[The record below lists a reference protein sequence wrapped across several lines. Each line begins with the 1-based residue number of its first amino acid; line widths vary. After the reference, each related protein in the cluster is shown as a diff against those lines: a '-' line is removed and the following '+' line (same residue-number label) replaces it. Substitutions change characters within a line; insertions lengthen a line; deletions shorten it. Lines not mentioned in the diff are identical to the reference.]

1 MVLIKLNNRYFDRQ
15 GAKVSVPPSP
25 RDTVLVLDAYGMS
38 AETKGWKVNVSEY
51 LEPGFYN
58 FETEEGYV
66 LLQKSQTGLIARVAK
81 DLEEVKL
88 LKLMLREPKPIE
100 ESFWDE
106 VVFKSTGKRTL
117 GQTIAANAQDR
128 AYVLKYLFLAFLA
141 SLGVYIA
148 GTMVMAASAGVD
160 MSARKDAL
168 EHEQKVQREIVKK
181 GGALVA
187 ATNAPV
193 YQRLLPLVTRG
204 VFFNLIEY
212 RLAGGKLS
220 ANVEIEGVYDMS
232 YLRAFG
238 KVRQEGNKVALE
250 L

>member
-141 SLGVYIA
+141 SFGV
-148 GTMVMAASAGVD
+148 
-160 MSARKDAL
+160 
-168 EHEQKVQREIVKK
+168 
-181 GGALVA
+181 
-187 ATNAPV
+187 
-193 YQRLLPLVTRG
+193 
-204 VFFNLIEY
+204 
-212 RLAGGKLS
+212 
-220 ANVEIEGVYDMS
+220 
-232 YLRAFG
+232 
-238 KVRQEGNKVALE
+238 
-250 L
+250 